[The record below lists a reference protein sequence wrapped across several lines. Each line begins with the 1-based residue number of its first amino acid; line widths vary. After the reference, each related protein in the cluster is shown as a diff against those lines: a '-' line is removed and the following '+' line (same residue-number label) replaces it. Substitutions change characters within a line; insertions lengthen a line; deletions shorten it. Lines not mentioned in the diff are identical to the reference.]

1 MRPAV
6 LGRLV
11 IVKAWRSAY
20 PRPRK
25 GGLVMGRRTT
35 ILTALAGWAAVTA
48 SAAGAESLDAAPGA
62 EAPVIA
68 LDAAATKPVPST
80 WAEYFGVHYG
90 RADRYDGPW
99 FGTVR
104 GYGGP
109 HVGLGESG
117 AARGAGQ
124 PDRKGPFTGRP
135 VRLALSDIRRPRG
148 SDRDGMDTLIDELI
162 ARNLAGV
169 YVFTSIVRPSTEPFD
184 KNLAYW
190 AARLIL
196 ERHPKAADHVLLQL
210 GNEINGLHF
219 DPAGIRPRVEQAG
232 ESPWKYFNRTEK
244 VAEYVEGYLAPAV
257 EAIRR
262 ASKDA
267 CGDERRVTILS
278 GSVANIYSPGSV
290 RWMRSL
296 MDHRIEGRQAP
307 SLAGTEVWK
316 HVDILTVHYPFG
328 GPRGEAVMQDI
339 HDAYLKTGKV
349 EGVWVT
355 EEHGA
360 SGKGA
365 ATVVTRAMRFMAYA
379 AANGL
384 NARQARLVWWGA
396 EQRKPGGAGIEAV
409 NLLGRFLSGGPLRWA
424 RRRLG
429 DADATALVRLGPDGA
444 ADRILLAIV
453 PDDGKTVA
461 PEVIALAPG
470 EGTASRRWSARAV
483 RFGVERPPVTRDVT
497 PVMQNGRLTV
507 PVDGPI
513 DGPWVLFAE
522 AAESQNGKDG

>member
-1 MRPAV
+1 MRRRTAV
-6 LGRLV
+6 L
-11 IVKAWRSAY
+11 IVL
-20 PRPRK
+20 
-25 GGLVMGRRTT
+25 GGVAV
-35 ILTALAGWAAVTA
+35 ALAW
-48 SAAGAESLDAAPGA
+48 AAGAESLDAAPGA
-62 EAPVIA
+62 ESPVIS
-68 LDAAATKPVPST
+68 LGAASTKPLPST

-99 FGTVR
+99 FATVR

-109 HVGLGESG
+109 HVGLGEG
-117 AARGAGQ
+117 DAARGAGQ
-124 PDRKGPFTGRP
+124 PERKGPFTGRP
-135 VRLALSDIRRPRG
+135 VRLALSDLRRPRG
-148 SDRDGMDTLIDELI
+148 SDRDGMDTLVDELI
-162 ARNLAGV
+162 AHNLAGV

-184 KNLAYW
+184 KDLAYW

-196 ERHPKAADHVLLQL
+196 ERHPKAADHVPLQL

-219 DPAGIRPRVEQAG
+219 DPAGIRPRVEQTG
-232 ESPWKYFNRTEK
+232 ESPWKYFNRPEK
-244 VAEYVEGYLAPAV
+244 VPVYVEEYLAPAV

-278 GSVANIYSPGSV
+278 GSVANIYSPASQ

-296 MDHRIEGRQAP
+296 MDHRIVGKQAP

-328 GPRGEAVMQDI
+328 SPRGEAIMQDI

-384 NARQARLVWWGA
+384 NARQARLIWWGV
-396 EQRKPGGAGIEAV
+396 EQRKPGGPGIEAV

-424 RRRLG
+424 RQRLG
-429 DADATALVRLGPDGA
+429 DADATVLVRMGPDGA
-444 ADRILLAIV
+444 ADRILLAVV
-453 PDDGKTVA
+453 PDEGKTVS
-461 PEVIALAPG
+461 PEVIHVEPG
-470 EGTASRRWSARAV
+470 EGGASRRWSARAV
-483 RFGVERPPVTRDVT
+483 RFSVERPPASRDVT
-497 PVMQNGRLTV
+497 VAVQNGRLTV
-507 PVDGPI
+507 PVDGPMG
-513 DGPWVLFAE
+513 GPWVLFVEAE
-522 AAESQNGKDG
+522 GSRDRKDG